1 MSLRQTWVCG
11 AAALIALTGAAL
23 ADVTVSHSNG
33 PIGGL
38 AGEMTALLGT
48 ERVQLTRLPQA
59 RLASLAVG
67 PKKAVPLKGQAKAK
81 ADVPAAP
88 VTAVEYS
95 ARWLAGQPA
104 PKGDAQWECLT
115 QALYFEAR
123 GETLQGQFAVA
134 EVILN
139 RVDSPGYPKSV
150 CGVVG
155 QRGGGSCQFS
165 YICDGRSDAMH
176 ERGALDRARRVAR
189 VMLDGAPRALTDG
202 ATHFH
207 TKNVR
212 PGWAKS
218 FPRTASIGAHLFYRQ
233 PRG

>member
-1 MSLRQTWVCG
+1 MSLRQTWVGG

-23 ADVTVSHSNG
+23 AEVTVSQSNG

-38 AGEMTALLGT
+38 AGEMTELLGT

-67 PKKAVPLKGQAKAK
+67 PKQAVPVKGQARAK
-81 ADVPAAP
+81 ADAAAAP
-88 VTAVEYS
+88 VEAVEYS

-104 PKGDAQWECLT
+104 PKGDAQWQCLT
-115 QALYFEAR
+115 EALYFEAR

-139 RVDSPGYPKSV
+139 RVDSPAYPKSV

-165 YICDGRSDAMH
+165 YICDGRSDVMR
-176 ERGALDRARRVAR
+176 EKDSLDRARRIAR
-189 VMLDGAPRALTDG
+189 VMLDGGPRVLTGG
-202 ATHFH
+202 ATFFH
-207 TKNVR
+207 TKSVR
-212 PGWAKS
+212 PSWAKR
-218 FPRTASIGAHLFYRQ
+218 FARTASIGAHLFYRQ
-233 PRG
+233 SNG